1 MKKTEELFEKYAEK
15 GKNMEALK
23 ALKMLVKAYL
33 KAFKLDL
40 DWGIEKEIQ
49 TSVYCAAEVWLYD
62 RLPKQDN
69 NPFTEEEI
77 NGTLAGL
84 MPKIYKR
91 YRMDYYG
98 NASICG
104 GLSPEKIKE
113 RCLFAIDVKLFG
125 SETLSAL
132 CWAVK
137 QIPDLYLEWE
147 AKEIHH
153 VAFLRPFI
161 HGNYNPRISF

>member
-1 MKKTEELFEKYAEK
+1 MRKTEELFEKYAEE

-23 ALKMLVKAYL
+23 ALKMLTKAYL
-33 KAFKLDL
+33 KAIGLS
-40 DWGIEKEIQ
+40 IEIQ
-49 TSVYCAAEVWLYD
+49 TVVYSAAEVWLYD

-77 NGTLAGL
+77 NGTLAEL
-84 MPKIYKR
+84 MPRIYKR
-91 YRMDYYG
+91 YRTAYYG
-98 NASICG
+98 CYDICG

-113 RCLFAIDVKLFG
+113 LSQIAINEKMFG
-125 SETLSAL
+125 GETLSAI

-147 AKEIHH
+147 AKEIHR
-153 VAFLRPFI
+153 VAFMRPFI
-161 HGNYNPRISF
+161 HGDLNPRIVF